1 MAVSALLAVL
11 VLAACVAAVTAL
23 AALAVAATR
32 GGPAAQAPAVARA
45 ARRHEAVVS
54 ACAAAASVGVV
65 VLLVASPLTPW
76 TTVAAWHGAAPGV
89 PFFTA
94 PLLGAVAF
102 CLVRALG
109 EALWPRPAGAV
120 RRAPLVRRTVPD
132 LGGWRLRVL
141 TGTVAAGLVAVGVF
155 GATAEPDGRSV
166 AHPVRVDE
174 SGGLI
179 TGASGPYPGWAY
191 GVPVALA
198 LVLALAAALL
208 ALRSVT
214 RRAPLALLPA
224 EHDDAVRRTSAARVL
239 AGAQLWAGLA
249 VGAMALV
256 AAVSLRSA
264 EHPLASSAAA
274 LLGAACALG
283 SVGVA
288 ATALPGRRA
297 RGGLPGLPADVAA

>member
-32 GGPAAQAPAVARA
+32 GGPVAQAPAVARA

-54 ACAAAASVGVV
+54 ACAAAASVAVV

-76 TTVAAWHGAAPGV
+76 ATVAAWPGAAPGV

-109 EALWPRPAGAV
+109 EALWPRPAGTV
-120 RRAPLVRRTVPD
+120 RRAPLGRRTATD

-141 TGTVAAGLVAVGVF
+141 LGTVAAGLVAVGVF

-166 AHPVRVDE
+166 AHTPYVAA
-174 SGGLI
+174 SGGLV
-179 TGASGPYPGWAY
+179 TGHSGPYPGWPY

-198 LVLALAAALL
+198 LVAGLGAALL
-208 ALRSVT
+208 ALRAVT
-214 RRAPLALLPA
+214 RRAPLALLA
-224 EHDDAVRRTSAARVL
+224 AAHDEAVRRTSAARVL
-239 AGAQLWAGLA
+239 AGAQLWTGIA

-256 AAVSLRSA
+256 AGVSLGSA
-264 EHPLASSAAA
+264 EHPLAALVTG

-283 SVGVA
+283 SVCLA

-297 RGGLPGLPADVAA
+297 RDGYPGLPADVTA

>member
-32 GGPAAQAPAVARA
+32 GGPVAQAPAVARA

-54 ACAAAASVGVV
+54 LCAAAASVAVV

-76 TTVAAWHGAAPGV
+76 ATVAAWRGTAPGV
-89 PFFTA
+89 PLFTS
-94 PLLGAVAF
+94 PLLAAVTF
-102 CLVRALG
+102 CLVRTLG
-109 EALWPRPAGAV
+109 EALWPRPAGTV
-120 RRAPLVRRTVPD
+120 RRAPLVRRTAPD
-132 LGGWRLRVL
+132 LGGWRLVVL
-141 TGTVAAGLVAVGVF
+141 LGTVAAGLLVVVAFGV
-155 GATAEPDGRSV
+155 TAEPDGRSV
-166 AHPVRVDE
+166 AHPPYLDG
-174 SGGLI
+174 SGGLV

-191 GVPVALA
+191 GVPVA
-198 LVLALAAALL
+198 VALL
-208 ALRSVT
+208 AALVAALVALRAVT

-239 AGAQLWAGLA
+239 AGAQLWTGLA
-249 VGAMALV
+249 IGGMALV
-256 AAVSLRSA
+256 AGVSLRSA
-264 EHPLASSAAA
+264 DHPLASLASG

-283 SVGVA
+283 SVCVA

-297 RGGLPGLPADVAA
+297 RDRHRRLAADVTA